1 MPLPPQT
8 PGVYIP
14 EINSPA
20 KTIVGVSTATPV
32 LIGTFPSGPS
42 FTPRKVRS
50 HQEGDRIFGG
60 LQTNH
65 LSSLVMKQF
74 FENGGKEIWIVSIG
88 RTTRGQPKLLLKGLL
103 QLSHIPSFTIL
114 LIPETTHLSDR
125 EAAKVF
131 QTAIPI
137 IEQQRAVYLIDP
149 PQQDAIRQSVK
160 SLALWYK
167 SQPFI
172 RHPNLILYHPRIHI
186 PSMASAA
193 LPITIPP
200 SGTLAGLFARL
211 DETRGVWKAPAG
223 MEATLMGVMGLE
235 QLLTSQ
241 DVTLLESGN
250 INALKQTSP
259 TTFVAWGSRTLSPD
273 PEWRYVPVR
282 RTALFLE
289 SSIKQG
295 LTWTVFEPND
305 EPLWKQIRQLVG
317 DFLTSLFRQGA
328 FQGTKPQDA
337 FFVKCGRDTIT
348 AKDQAAG
355 LLHILVGFA
364 PLKPAEFV
372 TLRISQKV
380 SPRP

>member
-137 IEQQRAVYLIDP
+137 VEQQRAVYLIDP
-149 PQQDAIRQSVK
+149 PQQDAARQSVK

-305 EPLWKQIRQLVG
+305 EPLWKQIRQSVG

>member
-74 FENGGKEIWIVSIG
+74 FDNGGKEIWIVSIG

-305 EPLWKQIRQLVG
+305 EPLWKQIRQSVG

-348 AKDQAAG
+348 ANDQAAG
-355 LLHILVGFA
+355 RLHILVGFA

>member
-1 MPLPPQT
+1 
-8 PGVYIP
+8 
-14 EINSPA
+14 
-20 KTIVGVSTATPV
+20 
-32 LIGTFPSGPS
+32 
-42 FTPRKVRS
+42 
-50 HQEGDRIFGG
+50 
-60 LQTNH
+60 
-65 LSSLVMKQF
+65 
-74 FENGGKEIWIVSIG
+74 
-88 RTTRGQPKLLLKGLL
+88 
-103 QLSHIPSFTIL
+103 
-114 LIPETTHLSDR
+114 
-125 EAAKVF
+125 
-131 QTAIPI
+131 
-137 IEQQRAVYLIDP
+137 
-149 PQQDAIRQSVK
+149 RQSVK

-305 EPLWKQIRQLVG
+305 EPLWKQIRQSVG

-348 AKDQAAG
+348 ANDQAAG

>member
-50 HQEGDRIFGG
+50 HQECDRIFGG

>member
-1 MPLPPQT
+1 MPLPPQI

-14 EINSPA
+14 EINSPV

-32 LIGTFPSGPS
+32 LIGTFPSGLP
-42 FTPRKVRS
+42 FTPKKVRS

-305 EPLWKQIRQLVG
+305 EPLWKQIRQSVG

-348 AKDQAAG
+348 ANDQAAG

>member
-74 FENGGKEIWIVSIG
+74 FDNGGKEIWIVSIG

-273 PEWRYVPVR
+273 PEWRYVSVR

-305 EPLWKQIRQLVG
+305 EPLWKQIRQSVG